1 METSSPTPEQLLQ
14 NLDLQIAM
22 SRANRKNSERNRALF
37 ITVGLLIILIGA
49 AAALIVLSYLVQEM
63 PQRPHAA
70 ASAQVP

>member
-22 SRANRKNSERNRALF
+22 SRANRKNSERNRAVF

-63 PQRPHAA
+63 PQRPHPAT
-70 ASAQVP
+70 SAQVP